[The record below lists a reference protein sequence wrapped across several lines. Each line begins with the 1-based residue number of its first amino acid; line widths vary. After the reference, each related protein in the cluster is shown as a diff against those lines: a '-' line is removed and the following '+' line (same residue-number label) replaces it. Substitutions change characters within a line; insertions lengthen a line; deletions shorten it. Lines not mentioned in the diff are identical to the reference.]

1 MRTLIDTKDEVV
13 IKEINCDFDL
23 FRKLASMGIA
33 PSKKIEVVARVKKGP
48 LIVGFENSVLVISKE
63 IASKIMVGD

>member
-1 MRTLIDTKDEVV
+1 MRTLIEAKEEVI
-13 IKEINCDFDL
+13 IKEIKCDFYL

-33 PSKKIEVVARVKKGP
+33 PSRKIKVIARVKNGP
-48 LIVGFENSVLVISKE
+48 LIVGFENSMLVISTE